1 MRTKKTKVQ
10 KEFVAKYKIK
20 GQDNWHCFP
29 FWAKDSKEAQKIWE
43 SDYKYEWPSMD
54 YELEEL
60 KSSNCE
66 RKNAK

>member
-1 MRTKKTKVQ
+1 MRTKKTKAQ

-20 GQDNWHCFP
+20 GQDNWQSFP
-29 FWAKDSKEAQKIWE
+29 FWAKDLKEAQKIWE

-54 YELEEL
+54 YELEEV